1 MSTTTRLV
9 FFVATIYTFFKI
21 PVDTAGLCLYAI
33 STMKRVLCMWQRV
46 QHRSLPNL
54 NVLLVNGE
62 YVGFVYKPSDTK
74 TDKNAWRIYRGLG
87 DSAKF
92 VGHHFSKTA
101 AMTTLNRIF
110 AGNMVTCNS
119 VEIVFAEP
127 LILPI
132 LA

>member
-1 MSTTTRLV
+1 MSTATRLV
-9 FFVATIYTFFKI
+9 FFVATITTFLKI
-21 PVDTAGLCLYAI
+21 SVDTAGLCLYAI

-46 QHRSLPNL
+46 QHQSLPNL

-110 AGNMVTCNS
+110 AGNMVTW
-119 VEIVFAEP
+119 
-127 LILPI
+127 
-132 LA
+132 